1 VYLGT
6 SIDNVE
12 INQLAVSRD
21 TMYLATKLGLYGID
35 LMDKNI
41 QFISSKAAIPD
52 FNLSSVGSNKSEIWI
67 ANNYGIAFYNKSKN
81 LWFSYADLC
90 IMPVLRDI
98 VCTNSTLWLATHR
111 GLMKFDREMN
121 NWRLFT
127 TRDGLIDNNVYH
139 IDVENDNLWL
149 STEKGFTIFN
159 FNKPGRLD

>member
-1 VYLGT
+1 MFV
-6 SIDNVE
+6 
-12 INQLAVSRD
+12 
-21 TMYLATKLGLYGID
+21 
-35 LMDKNI
+35 
-41 QFISSKAAIPD
+41 
-52 FNLSSVGSNKSEIWI
+52 
-67 ANNYGIAFYNKSKN
+67 
-81 LWFSYADLC
+81 
-90 IMPVLRDI
+90 
-98 VCTNSTLWLATHR
+98 NSTVWFATNR